1 MGRIASVLL
10 AAAAI
15 GAGSVVLYRFVP
27 SPTPTPIPFTNQ
39 HESASGLVRVKNDFL
54 LLLQMQG
61 VASDAWPSPQ
71 PALARQEHES
81 SHFMIAL

>member
-54 LLLQMQG
+54 LLLRQAMPG
-61 VASDAWPSPQ
+61 RASSPRWRAKCTSQ
-71 PALARQEHES
+71 VTS
-81 SHFMIAL
+81 